1 MLKYDGYLIDL
12 DGTMYLGTEPIKEA
26 QGFIEKLDQAHIPYL
41 YVTNNSSKTP
51 EQVAATL
58 RKFDIPA
65 TTNQVFTTSQAT
77 VAFMEKQEGRDK
89 TVFLIGEEGV
99 RHEIE
104 KAGFTITSENPDF
117 VVMGIDRDINYEK
130 LATATMAVRA
140 GAMFISTNGDAAIP
154 TERGLLPGNGSITSV
169 VTVATGVQPIFIGK
183 PEAIIMEQAIARLG
197 VDKSRVIMVGD
208 NYETDILAGIRFGID
223 TLIVH
228 TGFTSPEQLA
238 TKEIQPIHRV
248 MNLAEWEL

>member
-1 MLKYDGYLIDL
+1 MVKYDGYLIDL
-12 DGTMYLGTEPIKEA
+12 DGTMYLGSEPIPEA

-77 VAFMEKQEGRDK
+77 VQFMLEQADRKK
-89 TVFLIGEEGV
+89 TVYLIGEEGV

-104 KAGFTITSENPDF
+104 KAGFELTAENPDF

-169 VTVATGVQPIFIGK
+169 VAIATGMKPIFIGK
-183 PEAIIMEQAIARLG
+183 PEAIIMEQAIAKLG
-197 VDKSRVIMVGD
+197 VKKERVIMVGD
-208 NYETDILAGIRFGID
+208 NYETDILAGIRYGID

-238 TKEIQPIHRV
+238 TKEVQPIHRV
-248 MNLAEWEL
+248 MKLSEWEL

>member
-1 MLKYDGYLIDL
+1 MKYDGYLIDL
-12 DGTMYLGTEPIKEA
+12 DGTMYLGSEPIPEA

-77 VAFMEKQEGRDK
+77 ARFMLEQVDRKK
-89 TVFLIGEEGV
+89 TVYLIGEEGV

-104 KAGFTITSENPDF
+104 KAGFELTAENPDF

-130 LATATMAVRA
+130 LATATLAVRS

-169 VTVATGVQPIFIGK
+169 VAIATGVKPIFIGK
-183 PEAIIMEQAIARLG
+183 PEAIIMEQAIAKLG
-197 VDKSRVIMVGD
+197 VKKERVIMVGD

-238 TKEIQPIHRV
+238 TKEVQPIHRV
-248 MNLAEWEL
+248 MNLSAWEL

>member
-1 MLKYDGYLIDL
+1 MKYDGYLIDL
-12 DGTMYLGTEPIKEA
+12 DGTMYLGSEPIPEA

-77 VAFMEKQEGRDK
+77 VQFMLEQVNRKKR
-89 TVFLIGEEGV
+89 VYLIGEEGV
-99 RHEIE
+99 RHEIQ
-104 KAGFTITSENPDF
+104 KAGFELTSENPDF
-117 VVMGIDRDINYEK
+117 VVMGIDRDISYEK
-130 LATATMAVRA
+130 LAIATMAVRE

-169 VTVATGVQPIFIGK
+169 VTIATGVKPIFIGK
-183 PEAIIMEQAIARLG
+183 PEAIIMEQAIAKLG
-197 VDKSRVIMVGD
+197 VKKERVIMVGD

-238 TKEIQPIHRV
+238 MKEVQPIHRV
-248 MNLAEWEL
+248 MNLSEWEL

>member
-1 MLKYDGYLIDL
+1 MKYDGYLIDL
-12 DGTMYLGTEPIKEA
+12 DGTMYLGSEPIPEA

-77 VAFMEKQEGRDK
+77 VQFMLEQVNRKKR
-89 TVFLIGEEGV
+89 VYLIGEEGV
-99 RHEIE
+99 RHEIQ
-104 KAGFTITSENPDF
+104 KAGFELTSENPDF

-130 LATATMAVRA
+130 LAIATMAVRE

-169 VTVATGVQPIFIGK
+169 VTIATGVKPIFIGK
-183 PEAIIMEQAIARLG
+183 PEAIIMEQAIAKLG
-197 VDKSRVIMVGD
+197 VKKERVIMVGD

-238 TKEIQPIHRV
+238 MKEVQPIHRV
-248 MNLAEWEL
+248 MNLSEWEL